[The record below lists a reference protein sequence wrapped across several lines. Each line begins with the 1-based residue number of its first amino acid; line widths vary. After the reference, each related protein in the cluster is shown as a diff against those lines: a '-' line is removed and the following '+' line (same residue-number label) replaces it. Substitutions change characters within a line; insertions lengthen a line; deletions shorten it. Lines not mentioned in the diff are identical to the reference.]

1 MSSVAIAIG
10 MVSVMLLMNCKKG
23 NIDIGNWNALMI
35 KSILNGCLLFKNTN
49 PVRNMNNNEVI
60 G

>member
-1 MSSVAIAIG
+1 
-10 MVSVMLLMNCKKG
+10 
-23 NIDIGNWNALMI
+23 MI

-60 G
+60 VCFFIKLSFIFDLNSFLD